1 MADVPVAGGRRRLP
15 SHHRALP
22 DSLVGVTT
30 LTRRL
35 RQHGIEPRQACNT
48 ALAAWAS
55 DLPLAVLAS
64 LLGVHIQTAVNWAS
78 HTRRDWTTYIAERVS
93 TPALGNTARSEITRR
108 LSRSWNLAGCEELAC
123 RFALVRPGFCAL
135 AGVFPGRSVGECPH
149 MFRQTW
155 PMTSEPSGQPA
166 KGAEIWIICGN
177 ACAGKTT
184 TARLL
189 AQRLPLAAHVEGD
202 EMQRLIVSGCR
213 WAVPSDSDPGTGR
226 LTGEAGVQYALRIRN
241 ACLVAAAFADAG
253 ITAIVTDTTINE
265 GFESL
270 VEVLGGRPVNFVVLR
285 PLVALLRQRGIDR
298 LPEEAAYLA
307 DRYGDAD
314 HPEAAEFAGRV
325 QAAADGR
332 PVNEFEEV
340 IERGLDRLPRVG
352 LWVDPSRLD
361 PQNVVDLLLDRRA
374 EAVWMVNA
382 ADPIPS
388 DPGKP

>member
-1 MADVPVAGGRRRLP
+1 
-15 SHHRALP
+15 
-22 DSLVGVTT
+22 
-30 LTRRL
+30 
-35 RQHGIEPRQACNT
+35 
-48 ALAAWAS
+48 
-55 DLPLAVLAS
+55 
-64 LLGVHIQTAVNWAS
+64 
-78 HTRRDWTTYIAERVS
+78 
-93 TPALGNTARSEITRR
+93 
-108 LSRSWNLAGCEELAC
+108 
-123 RFALVRPGFCAL
+123 
-135 AGVFPGRSVGECPH
+135 
-149 MFRQTW
+149 
-155 PMTSEPSGQPA
+155 MTSEPSGQPA

-226 LTGEAGVQYALRIRN
+226 LAGEAGVQYALRIRN
-241 ACLVAAAFADAG
+241 ARLVAAAFADAG
-253 ITAIVTDTTINE
+253 ITAIVTDTIINE

-285 PLVALLRQRGIDR
+285 PLVALLRQRGVDR

-361 PQNVVDLLLDRRA
+361 PQGVVDLLLDRRA
-374 EAVWMVNA
+374 EAVWMVND

-388 DPGKP
+388 DPRKP